1 MDLTPLTSTSLAAAA
16 ADALE
21 RAGYTVVATEG
32 AWQASW
38 GRVYEDPYSIAA
50 VAVFETWAALQ
61 EHWLPLQSALAGLI
75 AENFA
80 KAEPKAWEGYLV
92 LLTPSIVPSEFQA
105 EATDIRRNTQHVR
118 KLLGTGDEMAM
129 LSDVDRV
136 LLPLLPLPETEG
148 PEAPTNALT
157 LLPAILS
164 EQGVSRD
171 AVETVVQAFTSQQP
185 LLERLHEHLGGGE
198 TAG

>member
-21 RAGYTVVATEG
+21 RAGYKVAPTHG
-32 AWQASW
+32 AWQANW

-50 VAVFETWAALQ
+50 VAVFETWEALQ
-61 EHWLPLQSALAGLI
+61 EQWLALQSALAGLI
-75 AENFA
+75 AENLA

-92 LLTPSIVPSEFQA
+92 LLTPSIVPSEFQG
-105 EATDIRRNTQHVR
+105 EATDIRRNTQHLR
-118 KLLGTGDEMAM
+118 KLLGTGDEMTT

-136 LLPLLPLPETEG
+136 LLPLLPLPAAEG
-148 PEAPTNALT
+148 PEASASALA
-157 LLPAILS
+157 LLPSILS
-164 EQGVSRD
+164 ERGINRA

-185 LLERLHEHLGGGE
+185 LLERLHEHLAGGE
-198 TAG
+198 RSE

>member
-16 ADALE
+16 ADGLE
-21 RAGYTVVATEG
+21 RAGYKVAATEG
-32 AWQASW
+32 AWHASW
-38 GRVYEDPYSIAA
+38 GRVYEDPYSIVA
-50 VAVFETWAALQ
+50 VAVFETWGALQ
-61 EHWLPLQSALAGLI
+61 DQWLALQSALAGLI

-92 LLTPSIVPSEFQA
+92 LLTPSIVPSEFRA

-118 KLLGTGDEMAM
+118 KLLGTGDEMAT

-148 PEAPTNALT
+148 GEAPANALT

-164 EQGVSRD
+164 EQGISQD

-185 LLERLHEHLGGGE
+185 LLEHLHERLAGGE
-198 TAG
+198 TTG